1 MDKMTR
7 PAALITGGATR
18 LGLAFAKALANA
30 GYDIALHYHR
40 SIAAAAS
47 AAEDIETLGVKCITF
62 QADLA
67 APAPETLINRVV
79 DELPNLSVLINSA
92 SAYEAATIANTSMEL
107 LQQQFTV
114 NFFAPFLLTQ
124 AFANLGSVQS
134 GSKGIIINIL
144 DNKIAFQQNSYAA
157 YLLSKKALM
166 EFTQLAAMEYA
177 PNVRIN
183 GIAPGVVM
191 PGTERTDDYVTWRVN
206 GIPLKK
212 QGDVSHLLSAMNYL
226 INNEFVTGQILTVDG
241 GEGLNYQ
248 GLNAAQFN
256 DRDHS

>member
-1 MDKMTR
+1 
-7 PAALITGGATR
+7 
-18 LGLAFAKALANA
+18 
-30 GYDIALHYHR
+30 
-40 SIAAAAS
+40 
-47 AAEDIETLGVKCITF
+47 
-62 QADLA
+62 
-67 APAPETLINRVV
+67 
-79 DELPNLSVLINSA
+79 
-92 SAYEAATIANTSMEL
+92 
-107 LQQQFTV
+107 
-114 NFFAPFLLTQ
+114 
-124 AFANLGSVQS
+124 
-134 GSKGIIINIL
+134 
-144 DNKIAFQQNSYAA
+144 
-157 YLLSKKALM
+157 M